1 MLALLASACTGAPRP
16 SLPTGASAYEVVPE
30 GDVLQAR
37 DYLIGPLDELS
48 ISVFREPDLSVEKA
62 LVDSDGRVQVPLLG
76 PVSASGLT
84 ASQFARAIEAGF
96 AQRYLVDPRVS
107 VAVVESS
114 RRRVT
119 VDGAVGK
126 PGVYEMPGR
135 ISLIDAVAL
144 AQGLSQVAKS
154 GEVAVIRRVGG
165 QRVGGL
171 FDLGAHV
178 ALQHVE
184 QLRQFINRSAADE
197 AADPGDPVI
206 IAAGGTGAGM
216 VAGFAAHRTELVDRE
231 EAVAAPG
238 ARLDEEHRGAV
249 FQHDQQRHKQQ

>member
-1 MLALLASACTGAPRP
+1 MASSRIPLFLIALLALLAGACAEPRP
-16 SLPTGASAYEVVPE
+16 SLPTGASAYEAVPE

-48 ISVFREPDLSVEKA
+48 ISVFREPDLSVAKA
-62 LVDSDGRVQVPLLG
+62 LVDSDGKVQVPLLG

-84 ASQFARAIEAGF
+84 ASQLARAIEAGF

-154 GEVAVIRRVGG
+154 GEVAVIRRVNG

-171 FDLGAHV
+171 FDLGRIRAGMD
-178 ALQHVE
+178 
-184 QLRQFINRSAADE
+184 R
-197 AADPGDPVI
+197 DPEI
-206 IAAGGTGAGM
+206 IAGDQIIVGTSAIKSAYRDLLMASPLIGA
-216 VAGFAAHRTELVDRE
+216 FR
-231 EAVAAPG
+231 P
-238 ARLDEEHRGAV
+238 
-249 FQHDQQRHKQQ
+249 F

>member
-1 MLALLASACTGAPRP
+1 MAFSRIPLFLAALLALLTGACASAPRP

-135 ISLIDAVAL
+135 ISLIDAIAL
-144 AQGLSQVAKS
+144 AQGLSQIAKS

-171 FDLGAHV
+171 FDLG
-178 ALQHVE
+178 
-184 QLRQFINRSAADE
+184 RIR
-197 AADPGDPVI
+197 
-206 IAAGGTGAGM
+206 AGM
-216 VAGFAAHRTELVDRE
+216 DPDPEVVAGDQIIVGTSAIKSAYRDLLL
-231 EAVAAPG
+231 ASPLIG
-238 ARLDEEHRGAV
+238 AFRP
-249 FQHDQQRHKQQ
+249 F

>member
-171 FDLGAHV
+171 FDLGRIRAGMD
-178 ALQHVE
+178 
-184 QLRQFINRSAADE
+184 R
-197 AADPGDPVI
+197 DPEI
-206 IAAGGTGAGM
+206 IAGDQIIVGTSAIKSAYRDLLLASPLIGA
-216 VAGFAAHRTELVDRE
+216 FR
-231 EAVAAPG
+231 P
-238 ARLDEEHRGAV
+238 
-249 FQHDQQRHKQQ
+249 F

>member
-171 FDLGAHV
+171 FDLGRIRAGMD
-178 ALQHVE
+178 
-184 QLRQFINRSAADE
+184 R
-197 AADPGDPVI
+197 DPEI
-206 IAAGGTGAGM
+206 IAGDQIIVGTSAIKSAYRDLLLASPLIGA
-216 VAGFAAHRTELVDRE
+216 FR
-231 EAVAAPG
+231 PC
-238 ARLDEEHRGAV
+238 
-249 FQHDQQRHKQQ
+249 

>member
-1 MLALLASACTGAPRP
+1 MLALLAGACASAPRP

-62 LVDSDGRVQVPLLG
+62 MVDSDGRVQVPLLG

-171 FDLGAHV
+171 FDLGRIRAGMD
-178 ALQHVE
+178 
-184 QLRQFINRSAADE
+184 R
-197 AADPGDPVI
+197 DPEI
-206 IAAGGTGAGM
+206 IAGDQIIVGTSAIKSAYRDLLLASPLIGA
-216 VAGFAAHRTELVDRE
+216 FR
-231 EAVAAPG
+231 P
-238 ARLDEEHRGAV
+238 
-249 FQHDQQRHKQQ
+249 F

>member
-1 MLALLASACTGAPRP
+1 LAFSRIPLFLAALLALLTGACASAPRP

-171 FDLGAHV
+171 FDLGRIRAGMD
-178 ALQHVE
+178 
-184 QLRQFINRSAADE
+184 R
-197 AADPGDPVI
+197 DPEI
-206 IAAGGTGAGM
+206 IAGDQIIVGTSAIKSAYRDLLLASPLIGA
-216 VAGFAAHRTELVDRE
+216 FR
-231 EAVAAPG
+231 P
-238 ARLDEEHRGAV
+238 
-249 FQHDQQRHKQQ
+249 F

>member
-1 MLALLASACTGAPRP
+1 MAFSRIPLFLAALLALLAGACASAPRP

-171 FDLGAHV
+171 FDLGRIRAGMD
-178 ALQHVE
+178 
-184 QLRQFINRSAADE
+184 R
-197 AADPGDPVI
+197 DPEI
-206 IAAGGTGAGM
+206 IAGDQIIVGTSAIKSAYRDLLLASPLIGA
-216 VAGFAAHRTELVDRE
+216 FR
-231 EAVAAPG
+231 P
-238 ARLDEEHRGAV
+238 
-249 FQHDQQRHKQQ
+249 F

>member
-1 MLALLASACTGAPRP
+1 MAFSRIPLFLAALLALLTGACASAPRP

-171 FDLGAHV
+171 FDLGRIRAGMD
-178 ALQHVE
+178 
-184 QLRQFINRSAADE
+184 R
-197 AADPGDPVI
+197 DPEI
-206 IAAGGTGAGM
+206 IAGDQIIVGTSAIKSAYRDLLLASPLIGA
-216 VAGFAAHRTELVDRE
+216 FR
-231 EAVAAPG
+231 P
-238 ARLDEEHRGAV
+238 
-249 FQHDQQRHKQQ
+249 F